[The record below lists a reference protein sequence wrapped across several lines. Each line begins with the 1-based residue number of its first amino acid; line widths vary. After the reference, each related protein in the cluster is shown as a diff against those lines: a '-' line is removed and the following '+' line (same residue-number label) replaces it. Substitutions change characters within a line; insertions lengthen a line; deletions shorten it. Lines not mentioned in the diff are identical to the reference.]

1 MSPSLTIA
9 HGRPLPLCYWQAG
22 VLVHEDVRVSG
33 ISDTAGGFLAYYL
46 GIAIVALP
54 GLIGVLLI
62 GRMHRA
68 AMRDYR
74 ALREEMS
81 KAELATGRVRCLLA
95 DLVATM
101 NLSLASVQGNTGANQ
116 EQIEELR
123 QAAEEALRGQPRT
136 PSAPSATA

>member
-1 MSPSLTIA
+1 
-9 HGRPLPLCYWQAG
+9 
-22 VLVHEDVRVSG
+22 VSG